1 MTPDETPG
9 TAPRD
14 APGDDAPPSSPRPK
28 RPRWRRLLLGALAA
42 LGIALVGLPVL
53 LLLIWR
59 WVPPPTT
66 AFMVRERVS
75 ALARRDA
82 DFRLAYRW
90 TPYDRISD
98 HAKVAVVAAEDQNF
112 ASHSGFDVP
121 AIEKALERNRRGG
134 RVRGASTISQQV
146 AKNLFL
152 TPDRNFVR
160 KGLEAWFTVLI
171 EFLWPKR
178 RILEVHL
185 NIAEF
190 GPGVFGVTAASRRY
204 FDKEPAALTPREAA
218 LLAAVLPSPK
228 RLRAERPSAY
238 VERRVDW
245 ILGQMNQL
253 GGAGYLKE
261 L

>member
-1 MTPDETPG
+1 MTPD
-9 TAPRD
+9 D
-14 APGDDAPPSSPRPK
+14 APGDTPDEHRDDPTPPPPPPK
-28 RPRWRRLLLGALAA
+28 RGRLRRWLLGALAVI
-42 LGIALVGLPVL
+42 GIALVGLPVL
-53 LLLIWR
+53 LIVIGR

-66 AFMVRERVS
+66 AFMLRERTAAIV
-75 ALARRDA
+75 RRDA
-82 DFRLAYRW
+82 DFRMSYQW
-90 TPYDRISD
+90 TPYDRISP
-98 HAKVAVVAAEDQNF
+98 HLKIAVVAAEDQNF
-112 ASHSGFDVP
+112 PVHSGFDVA
-121 AIEKALERNRRGG
+121 AIEKAMEGNRRGR

-171 EFLWPKR
+171 EFLWPKQ

-204 FDKEPAALTPREAA
+204 FDKEPAALSTREAA

-228 RLRAERPSAY
+228 RLRADRPSAY
-238 VERRVDW
+238 VQRRVEW
-245 ILGQMNQL
+245 IQGQMSQL
-253 GGAGYLKE
+253 GGVGYLDGM
-261 L
+261 